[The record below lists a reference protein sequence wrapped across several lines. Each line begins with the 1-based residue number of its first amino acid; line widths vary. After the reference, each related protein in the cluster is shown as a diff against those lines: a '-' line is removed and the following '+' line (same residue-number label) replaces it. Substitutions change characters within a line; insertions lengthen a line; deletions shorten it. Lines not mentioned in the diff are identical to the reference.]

1 MKKDVAAIASEMDVI
16 RAGVISS
23 LILTLCY
30 LYVTGLSSLP
40 RVWAFI
46 VLFAVCIVL
55 MMKSMVDL
63 FVWVVGLAA
72 RCSGIGLG
80 CAVRLFRRV
89 VLR

>member
-1 MKKDVAAIASEMDVI
+1 MKKDVAAIGSEVDVI

-23 LILTLCY
+23 LIFALCY

-40 RVWAFI
+40 RVWAFM
-46 VLFAVCIVL
+46 VLFAVCFVL
-55 MMKSMVDL
+55 MTKSVVDL
-63 FVWVVGLAA
+63 LVWVFGLAA

-80 CAVRLFRRV
+80 RAVRLFRRV